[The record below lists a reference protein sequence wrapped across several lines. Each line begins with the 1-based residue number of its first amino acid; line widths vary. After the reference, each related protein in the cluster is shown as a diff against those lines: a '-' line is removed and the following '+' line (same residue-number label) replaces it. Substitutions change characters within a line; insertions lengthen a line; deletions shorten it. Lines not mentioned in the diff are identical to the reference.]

1 MRQQKIKILLLAFL
15 LLFSTFGLIHFAIG
29 SPLITS
35 RTYTLDADFDEGVL
49 IGVEHDTIH
58 NQLQLSEEK
67 VTLPFIWVPNLGEGS
82 VSKVNTETGEELGR
96 YLVAPFPTCSP
107 SRTTVD
113 LEGNCWVGNR
123 DAGTAVKIGLYEAG
137 NWIDRNGNGICDTS
151 TGSTPLPWG
160 QDECVLFEV
169 VLIRGKEAT
178 YDPGPY
184 DPINNP
190 GGNPGIYDL
199 GHWSTSPR
207 GLAIDEDNNLWVGT
221 YYPCSYYYIDDDTGA
236 ILRIEPFY
244 NYITHMAYGA
254 VIDENGIL
262 WSTGR
267 PTGSYTPHIIRYDP
281 DRTLGPGNP
290 EKIYF
295 PGYRMSYGL
304 GLDYLGHIFASGWTE
319 NVLHRLDVNR
329 PLGAPFPSSPEEW
342 SKTGVL
348 PSDDRYWSVRGVTC
362 TADNDVWLASTEK
375 NVVYRFYNNG
385 TLKARIPVG
394 NGPTG
399 VSVDANGKVWV
410 CNLNDITI
418 QRIDNNSN
426 SVDMTVPIVGSG
438 GHYSYSDMTG
448 IMARTITTKVGTW
461 TVIFD
466 SEELDTPWGKISW
479 NSLVPEGTS
488 LAVKVRSSNDQI
500 SWSSWETA
508 SNDVILSSTPNGQY
522 LQIETTFQTNEEEI
536 TPILYDLTATIGI
549 IPATVDF
556 NPNTL
561 NQKSKGNWVTVFIEF
576 PDGYDINNIDVS
588 TIMLNDIIPAEMRPI
603 GFGDE
608 DDDGIPDLMV
618 KFNRLAVIDLLDSG
632 EMVYI
637 IITGDLL
644 DGTSFRGTDIIRVIH

>member
-1 MRQQKIKILLLAFL
+1 
-15 LLFSTFGLIHFAIG
+15 
-29 SPLITS
+29 
-35 RTYTLDADFDEGVL
+35 
-49 IGVEHDTIH
+49 
-58 NQLQLSEEK
+58 
-67 VTLPFIWVPNLGEGS
+67 
-82 VSKVNTETGEELGR
+82 
-96 YLVAPFPTCSP
+96 
-107 SRTTVD
+107 
-113 LEGNCWVGNR
+113 
-123 DAGTAVKIGLYEAG
+123 
-137 NWIDRNGNGICDTS
+137 
-151 TGSTPLPWG
+151 
-160 QDECVLFEV
+160 
-169 VLIRGKEAT
+169 
-178 YDPGPY
+178 
-184 DPINNP
+184 
-190 GGNPGIYDL
+190 
-199 GHWSTSPR
+199 
-207 GLAIDEDNNLWVGT
+207 
-221 YYPCSYYYIDDDTGA
+221 
-236 ILRIEPFY
+236 
-244 NYITHMAYGA
+244 
-254 VIDENGIL
+254 
-262 WSTGR
+262 
-267 PTGSYTPHIIRYDP
+267 
-281 DRTLGPGNP
+281 
-290 EKIYF
+290 
-295 PGYRMSYGL
+295 
-304 GLDYLGHIFASGWTE
+304 
-319 NVLHRLDVNR
+319 
-329 PLGAPFPSSPEEW
+329 
-342 SKTGVL
+342 VL

-438 GHYSYSDMTG
+438 CHYSYSDMTG